1 VKKLNKILLS
11 PVTTIVLFVVAA
23 ALLLTGTIGGARA
36 AIMQET
42 RVYQSQVQMQDIGV
56 TLLECAKA
64 GEAYDNISW
73 RNYVVDEN
81 GRANGTWNQHT
92 GALLT
97 KMIPEGEQ
105 LQVGR
110 WYDEFLTIANTGT
123 IDQYSRVTIYKYWID
138 ENGDKVTTMSPD
150 LIQIN
155 LTNLGSDWIL
165 DEEASKGER
174 IVLYYNRILP
184 SGKRAN
190 PFTDKIMIDG
200 KGVKLEPTVV
210 TETVND
216 NGRNKIIKKTIY
228 KYDGATFVL
237 QAEVDAV
244 QTHNAEDAIRSAWGR
259 KVSIQGGTL
268 SLLQ

>member
-1 VKKLNKILLS
+1 MKKLNKILLS
-11 PVTTIVLFVVAA
+11 PVTTIALFVVAA
-23 ALLLTGTIGGARA
+23 ALLLTSTIGGARA

-56 TLLECAKA
+56 TLLESAKA
-64 GEAYDNISW
+64 GGSYDNISW

-92 GALLT
+92 GELLT
-97 KMIPEGEQ
+97 KMIPEGKQ

-123 IDQYSRVTIYKYWID
+123 IDQYSRVTIYKYWVD

-155 LTNLGSDWIL
+155 LTNLDSDWIL
-165 DEEASKGER
+165 DKEASKGER
-174 IVLYYNRILP
+174 IVLYYNRILK
-184 SGKRAN
+184 SGEQAN
-190 PFTDKIMIDG
+190 PFTDKILIDG
-200 KGVKLEPTVV
+200 QGVKLEPTVETK
-210 TETVND
+210 TETVN
-216 NGRNKIIKKTIY
+216 GRTKVIKVTTY

-259 KVSIQGGTL
+259 IVSIQNGTL
-268 SLLQ
+268 SLVQ